1 MATKKTKVKEVK
13 VKKTA
18 KKKDSITLEMP
29 GTIGSAKVVFA
40 EPKVVKGNHL
50 TVTTHPD
57 GKTTLEWDWDALVSE
72 VRAACLK
79 AESNIPA
86 STDLATMKPNVKAK
100 VITQKKKAA
109 AKKTKTK

>member
-1 MATKKTKVKEVK
+1 MATKKTKTAEPK

-29 GTIGSAKVVFA
+29 GTIGGAKLVFT

-72 VRAACLK
+72 VHAACLK

-86 STDLATMKPNVKAK
+86 TSEATIEVKPKR
-100 VITQKKKAA
+100 KKS
-109 AKKTKTK
+109 KTK